1 MATIEFNSIRS
12 SKTSLVIV
20 KRNVLE
26 LSGTLAYVPTAALLH
41 LGKLPDEDALTK
53 GMLFDIPDNF
63 SYSDIMVRDKETG
76 EMRPAATK
84 DGEPLKQLVFH

>member
-1 MATIEFNSIRS
+1 MATLEFNSVRS
-12 SKTSLVIV
+12 EKTSLVIV

-26 LSGTLAYVPTAALLH
+26 LSGTLAYVPTSALLH
-41 LGKLPDEDALTK
+41 LGKLSDEDALTK

-63 SYSDIMVRDKETG
+63 EYADIMVRDKESG
-76 EMRPAATK
+76 ELRPACTK